1 MFTNPSLRRCL
12 AVTLL
17 CITCCIAI
25 AVCAAQTES
34 ESIPDQVTKTEWLD
48 QNWSPSDREWYYYT
62 SQGSQL
68 MPYDIFVN
76 LEMPD
81 SRELLRNDRNMR
93 DLGFVPQPPSPLNPD
108 GLPIGIVKDG
118 RQNFVG
124 MTCAACHN
132 GQMTYKGRHVIIDGG
147 VGTYDLVKLMKQLS
161 ASTSS
166 TLADEEKFERFARR
180 ALGTDYGADEKN
192 ILRNELRDA
201 DKERRRYMNFHLGD
215 NKVDG
220 GHFRL
225 DAISLIVNNM
235 LDKVESKTAVPIT
248 APSSYPHVWDIPM
261 MDFIQYDGSSGNI
274 GVGSY
279 ERNAGEV
286 IGVFANMDLS
296 DPAHGYPSSIKPHNM
311 VKLEESLR
319 HLVSPKWPDFL
330 PPIDKVKAKRGAQI
344 YAQNCASCH
353 QVIDSRDPSRRIVN
367 QFYKPSTI
375 GTDIAR
381 AELTKAIL
389 PSGILKGR
397 SLSPKEPNGPKI
409 GDTISFW
416 DISINLND
424 GMDMVSLTK
433 DLADRVTAGAP
444 FPASHQKQGDFDKP
458 TKENPYADLYAYKAR
473 PLNGIWATGPY
484 LWNGSVPTL
493 YDLMLPADQRPKKF
507 HVKSIELDP
516 IKVGFETKQVDGAFL
531 FDTSVPGNSNAGH
544 EYGAQLSDEDRW
556 ALIEYLKSL

>member
-1 MFTNPSLRRCL
+1 MFANPSLRPNL
-12 AVTLL
+12 
-17 CITCCIAI
+17 IAI
-25 AVCAAQTES
+25 FFCFTWCIGTFECAAQTWSRSNS
-34 ESIPDQVTKTEWLD
+34 EQTTQTEWLD

-76 LEMPD
+76 LELSD
-81 SRELLRNDRNMR
+81 SPELLRSDRNMR

-108 GLPIGIVKDG
+108 GLPIGLVKDG

-132 GQMTYKGRHVIIDGG
+132 GQMTYQGRHVIIDGG
-147 VGTYDLVKLMKQLS
+147 VGTYDLVKLMQQLA
-161 ASTSS
+161 ASTKN
-166 TLADEEKFERFARR
+166 TLADDEKFDRLAKRI
-180 ALGTDYGADEKN
+180 LGPKYGADTKN
-192 ILRNELRDA
+192 VLRDELQEA
-201 DKERRRYMNFHLGD
+201 DKQRRRYLNFHLGD
-215 NKVDG
+215 NKVNG

-235 LDKVESKTAVPIT
+235 LDKVESDVAVPIT

-286 IGVFANMDLS
+286 IGVFVNMDLS
-296 DPAHGYPSSIKPHNM
+296 DPSHGYPSSIKPHNM
-311 VKLEESLR
+311 VELEESLR

-330 PPIDKVKAKRGAQI
+330 PPIDDDKAKRGAEI
-344 YAQNCASCH
+344 YANNCMSCH
-353 QVIDSRDPSRRIVN
+353 QVIDSRDPSRRIAN
-367 QFYKPSTI
+367 QFYKPSTT

-381 AELTKAIL
+381 AELTKAML

-409 GDTISFW
+409 GDIISFW

-424 GMDMVSLTK
+424 GMDMVSLTE
-433 DLADRVTAGAP
+433 DLADRVSSNAP
-444 FPASHQKQGDFDKP
+444 FSANHQKQGDFEKP

-473 PLNGIWATGPY
+473 PLNGIWATGPF

-507 HVKSIELDP
+507 YVKSIELDP
-516 IKVGFETKQVDGAFL
+516 IKVGFETKQVNGAFL

-544 EYGAQLSDEDRW
+544 EFGAHLSDEDRW